1 MASVLPVSSVNGS
14 SRFPTVSGED
24 LSNPTATW
32 YNLTISRRHHKC
44 SPFERPFHE
53 LNGVCR
59 HGCHHCGVE
68 NIPAAHEIARHVPV
82 VATVSFDRHD
92 VRPRRWALPTLAKT
106 KFGHAVFPSLAN
118 TIYFC
123 FEGRVGGRF
132 GWEVVQIG
140 GTKSGAPKGRLR
152 WAPQVG
158 PSVGA
163 FFFPPSPTPISTLS
177 SLSWGPSRGILLAF
191 SGCRVKPRRLR
202 GITARGQVFCVFLCF
217 YLVCFLFCFSFSCVG
232 ISPHN
237 LLFFLLVCLCVSCLF
252 SLCLR
257 TLLSSICSYQCD
269 N

>member
-1 MASVLPVSSVNGS
+1 MNDDMIRRNLKLNHCLLPPTGLQLSCIHGSPLPSSTCDGRRRKVFGTDQANHLVGTRIELFYIGVDGVGATRVQRQ
-14 SRFPTVSGED
+14 RFIQISNCELGED

-82 VATVSFDRHD
+82 VATVAFDRHD

-123 FEGRVGGRF
+123 FEGRVGADSGGR
-132 GWEVVQIG
+132 W
-140 GTKSGAPKGRLR
+140 SGSVPRRVGPRR
-152 WAPQVG
+152 VGPPQVG
-158 PSVGA
+158 PLRWRF
-163 FFFPPSPTPISTLS
+163 FFFPSPATIFILS
-177 SLSWGPSRGILLAF
+177 SLSWG
-191 SGCRVKPRRLR
+191 
-202 GITARGQVFCVFLCF
+202 
-217 YLVCFLFCFSFSCVG
+217 SFSWNCGGV
-232 ISPHN
+232 
-237 LLFFLLVCLCVSCLF
+237 
-252 SLCLR
+252 
-257 TLLSSICSYQCD
+257 
-269 N
+269 